1 MKFNSW
7 LPIPLDLT
15 LSTDEVHIFL
25 AHLDVSASQLQ
36 QFTQSLFSDEQERA
50 NRFYFEQHRHRYIAG
65 RGILRTILGRYLGI
79 EPEKV
84 QFAYSSRGKPMLAGL
99 SQITFNLSHSENLAL
114 YAVTRDRLLGVDIEY
129 MRPMSDLDGLAKRFF
144 LPTESA
150 VLRSLPPKQQAE
162 TFFRYWT
169 CKEAYLKATGDG
181 LSQLEQI
188 EVSLTPGE
196 PARLQTSADWSLTE
210 IVPADNYAAAVVVA
224 GIGCHLQY
232 WQYS

>member
-1 MKFNSW
+1 MINSW
-7 LPIPLDLT
+7 LPMPLNLT

-25 AHLDVSASQLQ
+25 AHLDVTTAQLPQ
-36 QFTQSLFSDEQERA
+36 LAQTLSSDEQARA
-50 NRFYFEQHRHRYIAG
+50 ERFYFEQHRHRYIAG

-84 QFAYSSRGKPMLAGL
+84 QFAYSSRGKPMLVW
-99 SQITFNLSHSENLAL
+99 SQFSFNLSHSENLAL
-114 YAVTRDRLLGVDIEY
+114 YAVTRDRLVGVDIEY
-129 MRPMSDLDGLAKRFF
+129 MRPMSDLEQLAKRFF

-150 VLRSLPPKQQAE
+150 VLRSLPPQQQTK

-188 EVSLTPGE
+188 EVSLTPE
-196 PARLQTSADWSLTE
+196 APARLQTSVDWSLTE
-210 IVPADNYAAAVVVA
+210 IVPADNYLAAVAVA
-224 GIGCHLQY
+224 GTGCHLQY

>member
-1 MKFNSW
+1 MQFNSW
-7 LPIPLDLT
+7 LPVPLDLS
-15 LSTDEVHIFL
+15 LSADEVHIFL
-25 AHLDVSASQLQ
+25 ANLDVSALELSRL
-36 QFTQSLFSDEQERA
+36 TQTLSSDEQDRA

-65 RGILRTILGRYLGI
+65 RGILRKILGRYLGM

-84 QFAYSSRGKPMLAGL
+84 QFTYSSRGKPMLAGL
-99 SQITFNLSHSENLAL
+99 SQLMFNLSHSENLAL

-129 MRPMSDLDGLAKRFF
+129 LRPMSDLDGLAKRFF

-196 PARLQTSADWSLTE
+196 PAKLQTSADWSLTE
-210 IVPADNYAAAVVVA
+210 IIPADNYAAAVVVA

-232 WQYS
+232 WQY